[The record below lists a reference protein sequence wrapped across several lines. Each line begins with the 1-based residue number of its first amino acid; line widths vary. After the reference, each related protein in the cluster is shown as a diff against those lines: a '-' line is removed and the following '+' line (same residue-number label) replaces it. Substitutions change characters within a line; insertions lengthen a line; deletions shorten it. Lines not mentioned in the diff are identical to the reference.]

1 MNRVI
6 PFFLILTLGTSNALA
21 EEEDCVFKTGESSP
35 CTKNKKL
42 EHDLH
47 CLPKSW
53 VVEMESK
60 DDPLARA
67 TKEWSKCEVKLQ
79 ECQEEKESPSR
90 LFWFTSGA
98 VVGIALSATLFLV
111 AK

>member
-1 MNRVI
+1 MKRVI
-6 PFFLILTLGTSNALA
+6 LVLILLTPGMARA
-21 EEEDCVFKTGESSP
+21 QGEEDCVIKKDQPSP

-42 EHDLH
+42 EHDIH
-47 CLPKSW
+47 CLPRDW
-53 VVEMESK
+53 VDKMESK
-60 DDPLARA
+60 DDALARTTNA
-67 TKEWSKCEVKLQ
+67 WAKCEVQLQ
-79 ECQEEKESPSR
+79 ECQKNAENPSR